1 MVRMKRRSTLV
12 SLAFLMLMGI
22 AVYFRLWAID
32 YNISI
37 DDSEILRR
45 QFDIANREAMDE
57 SAEWRQKYDS
67 EVDRVNKCLKKL
79 QVFKESSPK
88 AEDASGS
95 GIKHKFAVLQKE
107 NAILLER
114 VETLKRELEEEKSKC
129 NSRHMN

>member
-12 SLAFLMLMGI
+12 TLAFLMFMGI

-37 DDSEILRR
+37 DDSDILRR

-57 SAEWRQKYDS
+57 SAEWRQKYDT
-67 EVDRVNKCLKKL
+67 EVDRANKCIKEL

-88 AEDASGS
+88 AGDATGS
-95 GIKHKFAVLQKE
+95 GINHKFAVLQKE
-107 NAILLER
+107 NAMLLER

-129 NSRHMN
+129 NSRYMN

>member
-12 SLAFLMLMGI
+12 SLAFLMFMGI

-67 EVDRVNKCLKKL
+67 EVDRVNKCSKEL
-79 QVFKESSPK
+79 QVFKESSRK
-88 AEDASGS
+88 EDDASSS
-95 GIKHKFAVLQKE
+95 GINHKFAVLQKE

-114 VETLKRELEEEKSKC
+114 VETLKRELEEEKLKC
-129 NSRHMN
+129 NSRYMN